1 MLYEQEINKILLYL
15 PYEKDYFKKIQELD
29 ALRYF
34 YKENEAERERV
45 KYDKE
50 NNRLIL
56 SDSLKIGQRI
66 IEYIGKN
73 IDKFKDTE
81 RAEAIKILQNN
92 YYYLGRYLFSYYLVA
107 IEFGI
112 MPEKQFLAPRTSVL
126 MPIAKKL
133 EKFYYKAKAIEV
145 IAMPQGTGKEQPLSS
160 NILTPNG
167 WAKMGNI
174 KVGSE
179 VIAADGSIAKVTGVF
194 PKGIKDVYRVSFKD
208 GTYVDCGLEHLWEVK
223 TCEDRRNKKNARI
236 VTTEQMLNN
245 YILGKNSKTPYHNYS
260 IRLVKPI
267 QFKSKLNEDD
277 IKPYIL
283 GALIGDGGL
292 SRNTI
297 KFTTSDN
304 EILQR
309 IEKELDKEDKIS
321 KFSGNNY
328 DYGIASKITKRDKL
342 GHLLKCNTLLKLEE
356 YGLMGKRS
364 EDKFIPKKYLYANI
378 QERIQLLQGIMD
390 TDGWTDKRDALCEF
404 DTTSEQLCKD
414 VLELIRG
421 LGGKASYST
430 KQGKY
435 KNKKKV
441 IECQKV
447 YRIYFTIRGINP
459 FYLKRKAEKFSE
471 PKFNYQKIITNIE
484 KVRQEECQCIMI
496 DHPEHLY
503 VTDGYTLTHNTELGK
518 RFMSFCIGN
527 APYLPNMMV
536 SYSATI
542 AKDKFYNGEITL
554 IEDEN
559 GNYQKIFP
567 ELYNVL
573 KSAEN
578 MTLDYRNDG
587 KHKPQSEYTLYCCGF
602 DGGITGRTRAHNVLY
617 IDDLIKNIEEARNK
631 EVLDKKWE
639 EFTGTLRKRMQG
651 NCKMLLIGTIF
662 SINDPTSRIIKY
674 YKEKDPERLE
684 VIKVP
689 GLNENGETNFNY
701 KYGYALTT
709 EALLEDK
716 DLMDTVSFE
725 CLIQQNPIE
734 RLGIVFSEEELRKFI
749 TEPEYGLERRIAA
762 VDVAWGGGDSL
773 SMPICSEYDNHD
785 VYLTDVIFSQGKKE
799 ETIPLV
805 VNAIINYKI
814 TACHFEANN
823 GGDMYAEK
831 VQEELKKRNYRCNIT
846 YSKVPTTKS
855 KLDRILSVQGAIKG
869 VAESEYRLLV
879 KERKIIRG
887 NKMYNDF
894 LDELTKFNQSANM
907 QGKQHD
913 DAPDSLASLFANV
926 LGTTRTG
933 KARSRIS
940 RSDLGI

>member
-34 YKENEAERERV
+34 YKENEDERERV

-133 EKFYYKAKAIEV
+133 EKFYYKPKAIEV

-167 WAKMGNI
+167 WTKMGNI

-194 PKGIKDVYRVSFKD
+194 PKGIKDIYRVSFKD

-223 TCEDRRNKKNARI
+223 TCEDRRNKKKARI

-277 IKPYIL
+277 IKPYVL

-321 KFSGNNY
+321 KFYGDNY

-378 QERIQLLQGIMD
+378 EERIQLLQGIMD
-390 TDGWTDKRDALCEF
+390 TDGWTNKRDALCEF

-435 KNKKKV
+435 KNREKV
-441 IECQKV
+441 IECKKV
-447 YRIYFTIRGINP
+447 YRIYFTIKGINP

-484 KVRQEECQCIMI
+484 KVRKEECQCIMI

>member
-34 YKENEAERERV
+34 YKENEDERERV

-133 EKFYYKAKAIEV
+133 EKFYYKPKAIEV

-527 APYLPNMMV
+527 APHLPNMMV

>member
-34 YKENEAERERV
+34 YKENEDERERV

-133 EKFYYKAKAIEV
+133 EKFYYKPKAIEV

-435 KNKKKV
+435 KNKEKV

-503 VTDGYTLTHNTELGK
+503 VTDGYTLTHNTEIGK

-527 APYLPNMMV
+527 APNLPNMMV
-536 SYSATI
+536 SYSASL
-542 AKDKFYNGEITL
+542 AKDKFYNGELTL

-639 EFTGTLRKRMQG
+639 DFTGTLRKRMQG

-831 VQEELKKRNYRCNIT
+831 IQEELKKRNYRCNIT

>member
-34 YKENEAERERV
+34 YKENEDERERV

-133 EKFYYKAKAIEV
+133 EKFYYKPKAIEV

-435 KNKKKV
+435 KNKEKV

-503 VTDGYTLTHNTELGK
+503 VTDGYTLTHNTEIGK

-527 APYLPNMMV
+527 APNLPNMMV
-536 SYSATI
+536 SYSASL
-542 AKDKFYNGEITL
+542 AKDKFYNGELTL

-639 EFTGTLRKRMQG
+639 DFTGTLRKRMQG

>member
-34 YKENEAERERV
+34 YKENEDERERV

-133 EKFYYKAKAIEV
+133 EKFYYKPKAIEV

-435 KNKKKV
+435 KNKEKV

-527 APYLPNMMV
+527 APHLPNMMV

-639 EFTGTLRKRMQG
+639 DFTGTLRKRMQG

>member
-1 MLYEQEINKILLYL
+1 
-15 PYEKDYFKKIQELD
+15 
-29 ALRYF
+29 
-34 YKENEAERERV
+34 
-45 KYDKE
+45 
-50 NNRLIL
+50 
-56 SDSLKIGQRI
+56 
-66 IEYIGKN
+66 
-73 IDKFKDTE
+73 
-81 RAEAIKILQNN
+81 
-92 YYYLGRYLFSYYLVA
+92 
-107 IEFGI
+107 

-133 EKFYYKAKAIEV
+133 EKFYYRPRAIEV

-167 WAKMGNI
+167 WIKMRNI

-179 VIAADGSIAKVTGVF
+179 VIAADGSVAKVTGVF

-223 TCEDRRNKKNARI
+223 TCEDRRNKKKARI

-277 IKPYIL
+277 IKPYVL

-304 EILQR
+304 EILER
-309 IEKELDKEDKIS
+309 IKKELDKEDKIS
-321 KFSGNNY
+321 KFSGDNY

-364 EDKFIPKKYLYANI
+364 EDKFIPKKYLYADI
-378 QERIQLLQGIMD
+378 EERIQLLQGIMD

-435 KNKKKV
+435 KNREKV

-447 YRIYFTIRGINP
+447 YRIYFTIKGINP

-484 KVRQEECQCIMI
+484 KVRKEECQCIMI

-567 ELYNVL
+567 KLYNVL

-913 DAPDSLASLFANV
+913 DAPDSLASLFTNI
-926 LGTTRTG
+926 LGYTRVG
-933 KARSRIS
+933 RGRSRLS
-940 RSDLGI
+940 RDDLGI

>member
-34 YKENEAERERV
+34 YKENEDERERV

-133 EKFYYKAKAIEV
+133 EKFYYKPKAIEV

-435 KNKKKV
+435 KNKEKV

-496 DHPEHLY
+496 AHPEHLY
-503 VTDGYTLTHNTELGK
+503 VTDGYTLTHNTEIGK

-527 APYLPNMMV
+527 APNLPNMMV
-536 SYSATI
+536 SYSASL
-542 AKDKFYNGEITL
+542 AKDKFYNGELTL

-639 EFTGTLRKRMQG
+639 DFTGTLRKRMQG

>member
-34 YKENEAERERV
+34 YKENEDERERV

-133 EKFYYKAKAIEV
+133 EKFYYKPKAIEV

-527 APYLPNMMV
+527 APHLPNMMV

-831 VQEELKKRNYRCNIT
+831 VQEELKKRDYRCNIT

>member
-1 MLYEQEINKILLYL
+1 MLYEEEINKILLYL

-34 YKENEAERERV
+34 YKENEDERERV

-133 EKFYYKAKAIEV
+133 EKFYYTPRAIEV

-167 WAKMGNI
+167 WTKMKNI

-179 VIAADGSIAKVTGVF
+179 VIAADGSVAKVTGVF

-223 TCEDRRNKKNARI
+223 TCEDRRNKKKARI

-267 QFKSKLNEDD
+267 QFKSKLNKDD
-277 IKPYIL
+277 IKPYVL

-321 KFSGNNY
+321 KFYGDNY

-378 QERIQLLQGIMD
+378 EERIQLLQGIMD
-390 TDGWTDKRDALCEF
+390 TDGWTNKRDALCEF

-435 KNKKKV
+435 KNREKV

-447 YRIYFTIRGINP
+447 YRIYFTIKGINP

-484 KVRQEECQCIMI
+484 KVRKEECQCIMI

>member
-34 YKENEAERERV
+34 YKENEDERERV

-133 EKFYYKAKAIEV
+133 EKFYYKPKAIEV

-356 YGLMGKRS
+356 YGLIGKRS

-435 KNKKKV
+435 KNKEKV

-503 VTDGYTLTHNTELGK
+503 VTDGYTLTHNTEIGK

-527 APYLPNMMV
+527 APNLPNMMV
-536 SYSATI
+536 SYSASL
-542 AKDKFYNGEITL
+542 AKDKFYNGELTL

-639 EFTGTLRKRMQG
+639 DFTGTLRKRMQG

-831 VQEELKKRNYRCNIT
+831 IQEELKKRNYRCNIT

>member
-34 YKENEAERERV
+34 YKENEDERERV

-133 EKFYYKAKAIEV
+133 EKFYYKPKAIEV

-167 WAKMGNI
+167 WTKMGNI

-435 KNKKKV
+435 KNKEKE

>member
-34 YKENEAERERV
+34 YKENEDERERV

-133 EKFYYKAKAIEV
+133 EKFYYKPKAIEV

-167 WAKMGNI
+167 WTKMGNI

-194 PKGIKDVYRVSFKD
+194 PKGIKDVYRVYFD
-208 GTYVDCGLEHLWEVK
+208 DNTYVDCGLEHLWEVSTRK
-223 TCEDRRNKKNARI
+223 DRIRKDVPRI
-236 VTTEQMLNN
+236 ITTEEMLNN
-245 YILGKNSKTPYHNYS
+245 IITEKKYKNYS

-267 QFKSKLNEDD
+267 QFTKKTDYKDLD
-277 IKPYIL
+277 PYIL
-283 GALIGDGGL
+283 GSLIANGNFNEHHITF
-292 SRNTI
+292 S
-297 KFTTSDN
+297 TSDE
-304 EILQR
+304 EIAN
-309 IEKELDKEDKIS
+309 KINKLLPNKDTLIKYKS
-321 KFSGNNY
+321 KY
-328 DYGIASKITKRDKL
+328 VYGITKKKDTRNSL
-342 GHLLKCNTLLKLEE
+342 GHFTNTYTVKKIKE
-356 YGLMGKRS
+356 YGLIGKKS
-364 EDKFIPKKYLYANI
+364 EEKFIPKKFLYSDY
-378 QERIQLLQGIMD
+378 EDRIELLRGLMD
-390 TDGWTDKRDALCEF
+390 NDGYINKKSGTSCVYI
-404 DTTSEQLCKD
+404 TTSEQLCKD
-414 VLELIRG
+414 MLELIRG
-421 LGGKASYST
+421 LGGKASYSI

-435 KNKKKV
+435 RKNNKYITCKA
-441 IECQKV
+441 V
-447 YRIYFTIRGINP
+447 YQICFTIEENP
-459 FYLKRKAEKFSE
+459 FFVSRKRILHKGIQYNFKKFIT
-471 PKFNYQKIITNIE
+471 KIN

-496 DHPEHLY
+496 AHPEHLY
-503 VTDGYTLTHNTELGK
+503 VTDGYTLTHNTEIGK

-527 APYLPNMMV
+527 APNLPNMMV
-536 SYSATI
+536 SYSASL
-542 AKDKFYNGEITL
+542 AKDKFYNGELTL

-639 EFTGTLRKRMQG
+639 DFTGTLRKRMQG